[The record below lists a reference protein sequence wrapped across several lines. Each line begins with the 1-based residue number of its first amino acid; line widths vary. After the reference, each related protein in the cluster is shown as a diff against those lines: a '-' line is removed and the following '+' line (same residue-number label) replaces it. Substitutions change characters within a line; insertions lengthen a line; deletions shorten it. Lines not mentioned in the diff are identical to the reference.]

1 MNVTPVYLITG
12 FLDSGK
18 TTFLRDTLQ
27 DSEFL
32 DGDEKTVLILCEEG
46 EEEYDMDILKEK
58 NVTVLTVEEEEDL
71 NPRFLMDIKKNYKP
85 EKVMIEFNG
94 TWSTSKLLENGF
106 PSGWELAQTITT
118 VDASTFEAY
127 MSNMRQMMVEQIG
140 PTELVIFNRCTA
152 ETKKNSFRKAV
163 KTFNRRAQVVYEALD
178 GEDGVEDEIEL
189 PYNID
194 APVIEIEDDDY
205 GIFYLDALDDPKK
218 YEGKKVQFTAMVY
231 RGKELPKGTFVPGRF
246 AMTCCEDDITF
257 IGFKTKYDREHEI
270 PHKSWIRITAKI
282 HVEFAKEYK
291 GKGPVL
297 YPISVELAEKPATKE
312 EQLVYFS

>member
-1 MNVTPVYLITG
+1 MSTTPVYLITG

-32 DGDEKTVLILCEEG
+32 DGDERTVLILCEEG

-58 NVTVLTVEEEEDL
+58 HVTVLTVEEEEEL
-71 NPRFLMDIKKNYKP
+71 NPRFLMDIKKTYKP

-94 TWSTSKLLENGF
+94 TWSVSKLLETGF

-118 VDASTFEAY
+118 VDAATFESY
-127 MSNMRQMMVEQIG
+127 MSNMRQMMMEQIG
-140 PTELVIFNRCTA
+140 YTELVIFNRCTA

-178 GEDGVEDEIEL
+178 GEDGIEDEIEL

-246 AMTCCEDDITF
+246 AMTCCADDITF
-257 IGFKTKYDREHEI
+257 IGFLCKGEQANYFKMREWV
-270 PHKSWIRITAKI
+270 KVTANIKC
-282 HVEFAKEYK
+282 EYYKEYE
-291 GKGPVL
+291 GEGPVL
-297 YPISVELAEKPATKE
+297 YLEKIELTKKPE
-312 EQLVYFS
+312 EHLLYMN

>member
-1 MNVTPVYLITG
+1 MSVTPVYLITG

-32 DGDEKTVLILCEEG
+32 DGERCVLILCEEG
-46 EEEYDMDILKEK
+46 EEEYDLDILKEK

-94 TWSTSKLLENGF
+94 TWSVSKLMENGF
-106 PSGWELAQTITT
+106 PGGWELAQMITT
-118 VDASTFEAY
+118 VDAGTFEAY
-127 MSNMRQMMVEQIG
+127 MANMRQMMMEQIG
-140 PTELVIFNRCTA
+140 YTELVIFNRCTA

-178 GEDGVEDEIEL
+178 DEDGIEDEIDL
-189 PYNID
+189 PYDIE

-218 YEGKKVQFTAMVY
+218 YEGKTVHFTAMVY

-246 AMTCCEDDITF
+246 AMTCCADDITF
-257 IGFKTKYDREHEI
+257 IGFLCKGEQANYFKIREWVKVTAEI
-270 PHKSWIRITAKI
+270 KC
-282 HVEFAKEYK
+282 EYYKEYE
-291 GKGPVL
+291 GEGPVL
-297 YPISVELAEKPATKE
+297 YLKKIELTKKPE
-312 EQLVYFS
+312 EHLIYMN

>member
-1 MNVTPVYLITG
+1 MNTVPVYLITG

-18 TTFLRDTLQ
+18 TTFLKDTLQ

-32 DGDEKTVLILCEEG
+32 DGEEKTVLILCEEG

-94 TWSTSKLLENGF
+94 TWSTSKLLETGF
-106 PSGWELAQTITT
+106 PGGWELAQTITT
-118 VDASTFEAY
+118 VDATTFEAY
-127 MSNMRQMMVEQIG
+127 MSNMRQMMMEQIG

-189 PYNID
+189 PYNMD

-246 AMTCCEDDITF
+246 AMTCCADDITF
-257 IGFKTKYDREHEI
+257 IGFLCKGEQANYFKMREWV
-270 PHKSWIRITAKI
+270 KVTANIKC
-282 HVEFAKEYK
+282 EYYKEYE
-291 GKGPVL
+291 GVGPVL
-297 YPISVELAEKPATKE
+297 YLEKIELTKKPE
-312 EQLVYFS
+312 EHLLYMN

>member
-1 MNVTPVYLITG
+1 MSTTPVYLITG

-32 DGDEKTVLILCEEG
+32 DGDERTVLILCEEG

-58 NVTVLTVEEEEDL
+58 HVTVLTVEEEEDL
-71 NPRFLMDIKKNYKP
+71 NPRFLMDIKKTYKP

-94 TWSTSKLLENGF
+94 TWSVSKLLETGF

-118 VDASTFEAY
+118 VDAATFESY
-127 MSNMRQMMVEQIG
+127 MSNMRQMMMEQIG
-140 PTELVIFNRCTA
+140 YTELVIFNRCTA

-178 GEDGVEDEIEL
+178 GEDGIEDEIEL

-246 AMTCCEDDITF
+246 AMTCCADDITF
-257 IGFKTKYDREHEI
+257 IGFLCKGEQANYFKMREWV
-270 PHKSWIRITAKI
+270 KVTANIKC
-282 HVEFAKEYK
+282 EYYKEYE
-291 GKGPVL
+291 GEGPVL
-297 YPISVELAEKPATKE
+297 YLEKIELTKKPE
-312 EQLVYFS
+312 EHLLYMN

>member
-1 MNVTPVYLITG
+1 MSTIPVYLIAG

-32 DGDEKTVLILCEEG
+32 DGEKTVLILCEEG
-46 EEEYDMDILKEK
+46 EEEYDMDILAEK

-94 TWSTSKLLENGF
+94 TWSVSKLLESGF
-106 PSGWELAQTITT
+106 PNGWELAQMITT
-118 VDASTFEAY
+118 VDAGTFETY
-127 MSNMRQMMVEQIG
+127 MNNMRQMMMEQIG
-140 PTELVIFNRCTA
+140 YTELVIFNRCTA

-178 GEDGVEDEIEL
+178 GEDGIEDEIEL
-189 PYNID
+189 PYDIEAQN
-194 APVIEIEDDDY
+194 IEIEDDDY
-205 GIFYLDALDDPKK
+205 GIFYLDALDDPQK
-218 YEGKKVQFTAMVY
+218 YVGKTVSFTAMVY

-246 AMTCCEDDITF
+246 AMTCCADDITF
-257 IGFKTKYDREHEI
+257 IGFLCKGEQANYFKMREWVKVTAEI
-270 PHKSWIRITAKI
+270 KC
-282 HVEFAKEYK
+282 EYYKEYE
-291 GKGPVL
+291 GEGPVL
-297 YPISVELAEKPATKE
+297 YLKKIELTKKPE
-312 EQLVYFS
+312 EHLIYMN

>member
-1 MNVTPVYLITG
+1 MNTVPVYLITG

-18 TTFLRDTLQ
+18 TTFLKDTLQ

-32 DGDEKTVLILCEEG
+32 DGEEKTVLILCEEG

-94 TWSTSKLLENGF
+94 TWSTSKLLETGF
-106 PSGWELAQTITT
+106 PGGWELAQTITT
-118 VDASTFEAY
+118 VDATTFEAY

-189 PYNID
+189 PYNMD

-246 AMTCCEDDITF
+246 AMTCCADDITF
-257 IGFKTKYDREHEI
+257 IGFLCKGEQANYFKMREWV
-270 PHKSWIRITAKI
+270 KVTANIKC
-282 HVEFAKEYK
+282 EYYKEYE
-291 GKGPVL
+291 GVGPVL
-297 YPISVELAEKPATKE
+297 YLEKIELTKKPE
-312 EQLVYFS
+312 EHLLYMN

>member
-1 MNVTPVYLITG
+1 MSTTPVYLITG

-32 DGDEKTVLILCEEG
+32 DGDENTVLILCEEG
-46 EEEYDMDILKEK
+46 EEEYDMDILAKK

-94 TWSTSKLLENGF
+94 TWSTSKLLETGF
-106 PSGWELAQTITT
+106 PGGWELAQTITT
-118 VDASTFEAY
+118 VDATTFEAY
-127 MSNMRQMMVEQIG
+127 MSNMRQMMVKQIG

-189 PYNID
+189 PYNIE

-218 YEGKKVQFTAMVY
+218 YDGKKVQFTAMVY

-246 AMTCCEDDITF
+246 AMTCCADDITF
-257 IGFKTKYDREHEI
+257 IGFLCKGEQANYFKMREWV
-270 PHKSWIRITAKI
+270 KVTANIKC
-282 HVEFAKEYK
+282 EYYKEYE
-291 GKGPVL
+291 GVGPVL
-297 YPISVELAEKPATKE
+297 YLEKIELTKKPE
-312 EQLVYFS
+312 EHLLYMN

>member
-1 MNVTPVYLITG
+1 MNTVPVYLITG

-18 TTFLRDTLQ
+18 TTFLKDTLE

-32 DGDEKTVLILCEEG
+32 DGEEQTVLILCEEG
-46 EEEYDMDILKEK
+46 EEEYDTDILAEK
-58 NVTVLTVEEEEDL
+58 NVTVLTVDEEEDL
-71 NPRFLMDIKKNYKP
+71 NPRFLMDIKKKYKP

-106 PSGWELAQTITT
+106 PGGWELAQVITT
-118 VDASTFEAY
+118 VDASTFEGY

-163 KTFNRRAQVVYEALD
+163 KTFNRRAQVVYESLD
-178 GEDGVEDEIEL
+178 GEDGIEDEIEL
-189 PYNID
+189 PYNMD
-194 APVIEIEDDDY
+194 APIIEIEDDDY

-231 RGKELPKGTFVPGRF
+231 RGKEIPKGTFVPGRF
-246 AMTCCEDDITF
+246 AMTCCADDITF
-257 IGFKTKYDREHEI
+257 IGFICKGEQANYFKMREWV
-270 PHKSWIRITAKI
+270 KVTANIKCEY
-282 HVEFAKEYK
+282 HKEYE
-291 GKGPVL
+291 GEGPVL
-297 YPISVELAEKPATKE
+297 YLEKIELTKKPE
-312 EQLVYFS
+312 EHLLYMN

>member
-1 MNVTPVYLITG
+1 MSTTPVYLITG

-32 DGDEKTVLILCEEG
+32 DGDERTVLILCEEG

-58 NVTVLTVEEEEDL
+58 QVTVLTVEEEEDL
-71 NPRFLMDIKKNYKP
+71 NPRFLMDIKKTYKP

-94 TWSTSKLLENGF
+94 TWSVSKLLETGF

-118 VDASTFEAY
+118 VDAATFESY
-127 MSNMRQMMVEQIG
+127 MSNMRQMMMEQIG
-140 PTELVIFNRCTA
+140 YTELVIFNRCTA

-178 GEDGVEDEIEL
+178 GEDGIEDEIEL

-246 AMTCCEDDITF
+246 AMTCCADDITF
-257 IGFKTKYDREHEI
+257 IGFLCKGEQANYFKMREWV
-270 PHKSWIRITAKI
+270 KVTANIKC
-282 HVEFAKEYK
+282 EYYKEYE
-291 GKGPVL
+291 GEGPVL
-297 YPISVELAEKPATKE
+297 YLEKIELTKKPE
-312 EQLVYFS
+312 EHLLYMN

>member
-1 MNVTPVYLITG
+1 MNTVPVYLITG

-18 TTFLRDTLQ
+18 TTFLKDTLQ

-32 DGDEKTVLILCEEG
+32 DGEEKTVLILCEEG

-94 TWSTSKLLENGF
+94 TWSTSKLLETGF
-106 PSGWELAQTITT
+106 PGGWELAQTITT
-118 VDASTFEAY
+118 VDATTFEAY
-127 MSNMRQMMVEQIG
+127 MSNMRQMMMEQIG

-189 PYNID
+189 PYNMD

-246 AMTCCEDDITF
+246 AMTCCADDITF
-257 IGFKTKYDREHEI
+257 IGVLCKGEQANYFKMREWV
-270 PHKSWIRITAKI
+270 KVTANIKC
-282 HVEFAKEYK
+282 EYYKEYE
-291 GKGPVL
+291 GVGPVL
-297 YPISVELAEKPATKE
+297 YLEKIELTKKPE
-312 EQLVYFS
+312 EHLLYMN

>member
-1 MNVTPVYLITG
+1 MNTVPVYLITG

-18 TTFLRDTLQ
+18 TTFLKDTLQ

-32 DGDEKTVLILCEEG
+32 DGEEKTVLILCEEG
-46 EEEYDMDILKEK
+46 EEEYDMDILAKK

-94 TWSTSKLLENGF
+94 TWSTSKLLETGF
-106 PSGWELAQTITT
+106 PGGWELAQTITT
-118 VDASTFEAY
+118 VDATTFEAY

-189 PYNID
+189 PYNIE

-246 AMTCCEDDITF
+246 AMTCCADDITF
-257 IGFKTKYDREHEI
+257 IGFLCKGEQANYFKMREWV
-270 PHKSWIRITAKI
+270 KVTANIKC
-282 HVEFAKEYK
+282 EYYKEYE
-291 GKGPVL
+291 GVGPVL
-297 YPISVELAEKPATKE
+297 YLEKIELTKKPE
-312 EQLVYFS
+312 EHLLYMN

>member
-32 DGDEKTVLILCEEG
+32 DESEKTVLLLCEEG
-46 EEEYDMDILKEK
+46 EEEYDMEVLAEK
-58 NVTVLTVEEEEDL
+58 NVTVLTVEKEEDL
-71 NPRFLMDIKKNYKP
+71 NPRFLMELKKTYKP
-85 EKVMIEFNG
+85 DKLMIEFNG
-94 TWSTSKLLENGF
+94 TWSVSRLLENGF
-106 PSGWELAQTITT
+106 PSGWELAQMITT
-118 VDASTFEAY
+118 VDAGTFEAY
-127 MSNMRQMMVEQIG
+127 MNNMRQMMMEQIG
-140 PTELVIFNRCTA
+140 YTELVIFNRCTA

-163 KTFNRRAQVVYEALD
+163 KTFNRRAQVVYEVLD

-189 PYNID
+189 PYNMD

-218 YEGKKVQFTAMVY
+218 YEGKTVRFTAMVY

-246 AMTCCEDDITF
+246 AMTCCADDITF
-257 IGFKTKYDREHEI
+257 IGFLCKGEQANYFKLWEWV
-270 PHKSWIRITAKI
+270 KVTAKI
-282 HVEFAKEYK
+282 KCEYYKEYE
-291 GKGPVL
+291 GEGPVL
-297 YPISVELAEKPATKE
+297 YLEKIELTKKPE
-312 EQLVYFS
+312 EHLLYMN